1 VPNDRRD
8 AGRGDEFVRSQNLRP
23 TRAPSDD
30 THRLAAHVRSAAEYS
45 RPRIDCPDSERIW
58 SAVSLE
64 LPLDARLAVI
74 DHVSEC
80 PLCAEAWSIAAE
92 LVPERDE
99 TQRTSAQALSEEEEA
114 PFWVRGSTMP
124 SSSSILRGRQ
134 RVRSTSRVVEGVPWR
149 RKAIRAYLSTSPF
162 ALPVVLAAMAILA
175 FAVWSIQ
182 VDQGVEPS
190 APRVANGPKLEP
202 RNEVDATSPILPAAE
217 PSAPRVANGSKLEP
231 RNEVDATSLILPAAE
246 SSAPRLAR
254 GPMLEPR
261 TEAGVTYPRDNL
273 WLRWNP
279 GPDGSKYD
287 LIVTTANK
295 EVVIQARDLETTDYL
310 IATER
315 LVNVPTGATLSWQ
328 VVAHT
333 PQGTTLSSRTFEVLV
348 HASSTIPPGPR
359 QDASSLGIGQIGQ
372 ALILDSPDFREVFE
386 KTSDSGSALL
396 ACDASERT
404 ALR

>member
-1 VPNDRRD
+1 
-8 AGRGDEFVRSQNLRP
+8 
-23 TRAPSDD
+23 
-30 THRLAAHVRSAAEYS
+30 
-45 RPRIDCPDSERIW
+45 
-58 SAVSLE
+58 
-64 LPLDARLAVI
+64 
-74 DHVSEC
+74 
-80 PLCAEAWSIAAE
+80 
-92 LVPERDE
+92 
-99 TQRTSAQALSEEEEA
+99 
-114 PFWVRGSTMP
+114 
-124 SSSSILRGRQ
+124 
-134 RVRSTSRVVEGVPWR
+134 
-149 RKAIRAYLSTSPF
+149 
-162 ALPVVLAAMAILA
+162 
-175 FAVWSIQ
+175 
-182 VDQGVEPS
+182 
-190 APRVANGPKLEP
+190 
-202 RNEVDATSPILPAAE
+202 
-217 PSAPRVANGSKLEP
+217 
-231 RNEVDATSLILPAAE
+231 
-246 SSAPRLAR
+246 
-254 GPMLEPR
+254 MLEPR

-396 ACDASERT
+396 ACNGSGYTMLIRYAMPAREQRYDDEDVVYYAITGIGRLFIEGRESQINLNQFISIPRGTAHMFEGSLNRPLMLLAVFSGKPCTASIQKPVGH
-404 ALR
+404 